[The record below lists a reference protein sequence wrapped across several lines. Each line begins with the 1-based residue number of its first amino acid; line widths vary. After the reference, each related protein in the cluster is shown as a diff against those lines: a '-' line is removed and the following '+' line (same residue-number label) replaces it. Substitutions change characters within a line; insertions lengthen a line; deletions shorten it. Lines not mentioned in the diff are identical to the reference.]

1 MFLGIIMASYG
12 ANNDIGMQEAQAI
25 ISQKNMEELTKLL
38 SNEDELTKFISN
50 LSEVAYWT
58 SRQACQPSLFVFFF

>member
-1 MFLGIIMASYG
+1 MASYG

-50 LSEVAYWT
+50 LSEVAY
-58 SRQACQPSLFVFFF
+58 